1 MMLELNKIHCVDCM
15 EGMPNLPTVNGRK
28 YCIVTDPPFN
38 VGYHYNEYNDNKN
51 EDEYYSWLS
60 DIFQGYPC
68 VVIQYPEALYKL
80 SFQLG
85 LFPERVISWVY
96 NSNTP
101 RQHRDIAYFG
111 VTPDLNRV
119 KQPYKNPND
128 KRIKARIAAGKTG
141 AKMYD
146 WMNINQVK
154 NVSKKAVD
162 GVIHPCQ
169 MPVEVMRRVVGVI
182 PDEYIIVDPFI
193 GSGSTA
199 IACNILG
206 RDWIGFENDP
216 AYVKIAE
223 KRIKEETP

>member
-1 MMLELNKIHCVDCM
+1 MLELGKIHCIDCL
-15 EGMPNLPTVNGRK
+15 EGMSNLPPVIGKK

-38 VGYHYNEYNDNKN
+38 VGYHYNEYDDNKN
-51 EDEYYSWLS
+51 EDEYYSWLA
-60 DIFQGYPC
+60 DIFHGYPC

-85 LFPERVISWVY
+85 LFPERVLSWVY

-119 KQPYKNPND
+119 RQPYKNPND

-169 MPVEVMRRVVGVI
+169 MPIEVMRRVIGVI
-182 PDEYIIVDPFI
+182 PDEYVIVDPFM

-199 IACNILG
+199 IACNKLG

-223 KRIKEETP
+223 KRIEEEQV